1 MLAVCAAGHTS
12 NVQFVHSH
20 HWSLF
25 MGCWT
30 KERLLV
36 RSPFISKMLI
46 MVNITAQGHISSY
59 CMCCLTV
66 RQW

>member
-30 KERLLV
+30 KER
-36 RSPFISKMLI
+36 
-46 MVNITAQGHISSY
+46 HE
-59 CMCCLTV
+59 TV
-66 RQW
+66 CWFAVHLSLKC